1 MDGELVCHP
10 FEPVWSPSSQVL
22 ILGTMPSLKSR
33 LNQFYYGHPQNRFWP
48 LLARLFACPVPQT
61 SDARR
66 ALILDHQ
73 LALWD
78 VLMRCTIRGSA
89 DSAIRSPIVNPI
101 ADLVARCPIRLVVA
115 NGQKA
120 GALYR
125 QHVQAQIRLPLVV
138 LPSTS
143 PANARLSLDDLAET
157 WQVIPDCLSS

>member
-1 MDGELVCHP
+1 MDSQPVCHP

-48 LLARLFACPVPQT
+48 LLSRLFDCPVPQT
-61 SDARR
+61 IDARR

-78 VLMRCTIRGSA
+78 VLLRCTIRGSA
-89 DSAIRSPIVNPI
+89 DSSIGSPTVNPI
-101 ADLVARCPIRLVVA
+101 ADLVTRCPIRLVVA

-125 QHVQAQIRLPLVV
+125 QHMQARIRLPLVV

-143 PANARLSLDDLAET
+143 PANARLSLNDLADA
-157 WQVIPDCLSS
+157 WQVIRDCLSS